1 MGVNEFKV
9 LTLVSLLCM
18 VVSQFVAYKESK
30 KQIELFLFALY
41 AITLICMIIISVFY

>member
-18 VVSQFVAYKESK
+18 VVAQFVAYKESK
-30 KQIELFLFALY
+30 KKIELFLLVLY
-41 AITLICMIIISVFY
+41 AIILICMIINVFC